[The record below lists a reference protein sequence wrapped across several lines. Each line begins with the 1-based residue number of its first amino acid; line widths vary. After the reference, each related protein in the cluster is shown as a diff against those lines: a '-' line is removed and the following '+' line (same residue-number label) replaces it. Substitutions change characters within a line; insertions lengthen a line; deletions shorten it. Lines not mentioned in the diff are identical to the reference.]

1 MKIIETTRLYLRSMI
16 KIDAQSLYE
25 LNLDPDVI
33 KYTGDV
39 SFKNIEDAKAFLVGY
54 NHYDKYGF
62 GRWAVIRKSD
72 NAFLG
77 WCGLKFTPELKE
89 YDIGFR
95 LHKKYWG
102 MGYATEAAR
111 SCIEWGFK
119 NIETYE
125 IVGRAMSANKASY
138 HVLEKIGLKY
148 DETRMEGNIEL
159 LIYRIRKGD
168 KGL

>member
-1 MKIIETTRLYLRSMI
+1 MMAT
-16 KIDAQSLYE
+16 DAQSLYK

-39 SFKNIEDAKAFLVGY
+39 SFKNIEDAKAFLADY
-54 NHYDKYGF
+54 DHYDKYGC

-72 NAFLG
+72 SAFLG

-95 LHKKYWG
+95 FHKKFWN
-102 MGYATEAAR
+102 MGYATEAA
-111 SCIEWGFK
+111 SACIEWGFR

-125 IVGRAMSANKASY
+125 IVGRALSANKASY
-138 HVLEKIGLKY
+138 HVLEKIGLKFH
-148 DETRMEGNIEL
+148 ETRIEGENEL
-159 LIYRIRKGD
+159 LIYKIRKSE
-168 KGL
+168 KNL